1 MNMKKRAMSKQKKRK
16 IGKIINK
23 FIEFGNKK
31 SVFWSIIIST
41 IVLTLLAIILG
52 IKDKNIIRFLGAI
65 WIIESIYI
73 WIYLETKKRYN
84 FK

>member
-1 MNMKKRAMSKQKKRK
+1 MNMKKRVMSKQEKRK

-41 IVLTLLAIILG
+41 IILTLLAIIIS
-52 IKDKNIIRFLGAI
+52 IKDKNIIRILGAT
-65 WIIESIYI
+65 WIIESVYI